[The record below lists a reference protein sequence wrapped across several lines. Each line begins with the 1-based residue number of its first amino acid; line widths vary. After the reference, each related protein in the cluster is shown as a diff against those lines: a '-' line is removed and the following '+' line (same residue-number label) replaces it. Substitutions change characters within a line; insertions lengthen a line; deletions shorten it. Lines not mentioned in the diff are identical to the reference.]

1 MTPPRNKEEAV
12 REYALAFLREYP
24 DPILCDAD
32 DDPRDTPPEPNRAGH
47 YVEVDDGDQTD

>member
-47 YVEVDDGDQTD
+47 CVEVDDERD